1 MTRVSGE
8 RALVIHARPYRET
21 SAIVSLLT
29 PGHGRVAVVA
39 RGVRGSKRG
48 NVLQPFNRVQVSWTG
63 RGSMYTLTGCDLIRH
78 AWLSGNSLAA
88 GFYVLE
94 LLSRLLPEHETMPSV
109 YAASC
114 WALEHLETG
123 QPPADVVL
131 REFEKLLLEELGYGL
146 DFSRDADSG
155 EPVVADRHY
164 ALHLDSGFVAIEGAG
179 RGYPGA
185 ALLEIAAAGYVT
197 REARVAAKKIF
208 RQALQPL
215 LGNRPLAS
223 RRLLTRRRAG

>member
-8 RALVIHARPYRET
+8 GALVIHARPYRET

-29 PGHGRVAVVA
+29 PGYGRVAVVA
-39 RGVRGSKRG
+39 RGARGGKRG

-109 YAASC
+109 YAAAC
-114 WALEHLETG
+114 WALDNLEAG
-123 QPPADVVL
+123 QPPTDVVL
-131 REFEKLLLEELGYGL
+131 REFEKLLLEDLGYGL

-155 EPVVADRHY
+155 EPVRADRQY
-164 ALHLDSGFVAIEGAG
+164 ALHLDSGFVAIDGAG

-185 ALLEIAAAGYVT
+185 TLLAIAAAGYES

-215 LGNRPLAS
+215 LGNRPLVS
-223 RRLLTRRRAG
+223 RRLLIRRRAG

>member
-8 RALVIHARPYRET
+8 GALVIHARPYRET

-39 RGVRGSKRG
+39 RGARGGKRG

-63 RGSMYTLTGCDLIRH
+63 RGSMYTLTGCDLVQH

-109 YAASC
+109 YAAAC
-114 WALEHLETG
+114 WSLDHLEAG
-123 QPPADVVL
+123 QLPTDVIL

-155 EPVVADRHY
+155 EPVRADRQY
-164 ALHLDSGFVAIEGAG
+164 ALHLDSGFVAIDGAG

-185 ALLEIAAAGYVT
+185 VLLDIAAAAYAS
-197 REARVAAKKIF
+197 REARLAAKKIF